1 MEKEVDWSQEPLRTL
16 SEAKEDTNG
25 DGNNVEG
32 RRSLDSHRYAA
43 QPQAVP
49 VQVWPVMATRTRGA
63 TICTIHP

>member
-25 DGNNVEG
+25 DRNNVEG
-32 RRSLDSHRYAA
+32 RRSLDSHRYAT

-49 VQVWPVMATRTRGA
+49 AQVLLATATGTRGA